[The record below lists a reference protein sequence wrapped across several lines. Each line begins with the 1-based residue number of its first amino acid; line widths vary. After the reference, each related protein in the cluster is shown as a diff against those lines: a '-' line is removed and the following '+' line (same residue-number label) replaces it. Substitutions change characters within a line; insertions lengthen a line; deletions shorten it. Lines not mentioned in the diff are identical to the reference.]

1 MKLSKEEQTF
11 LSTFMDDGW
20 FYCDVRNKSYTDRQL
35 FNSIRR
41 KLSQEI

>member
-1 MKLSKEEQTF
+1 MKLSKEEQIF
-11 LSTFMDDGW
+11 LRTFMDDGW

>member
-11 LSTFMDDGW
+11 LRTFMDDGW
-20 FYCDVRNKSYTDRQL
+20 FHCDVRNKSYADRQL